1 MSKGNMFI
9 NKAAGKV
16 GNLVL
21 YQRSGEQVMRAYQS
35 KVKNPRTLEQVM
47 QRAKFANAVKFYK
60 RAIKNFFPFAFEDQ
74 RANES
79 AFNAF
84 MRHNISLS
92 TFLTKSMVDEGK
104 FPAVGAWMMS
114 QGSLD
119 SPVADIGAVR
129 DESGKPLDKL
139 RINLLEG
146 MKLEKKTV
154 GEFSQQLEEKGG
166 FEEGDILTFVFVATY
181 AEDASDA
188 TLTELATDAS
198 LGYPSWCVCQFILDK
213 SSTKP
218 LTEWSH
224 VGKPNFIMEIG
235 TGGQFL
241 EFSAGDLF
249 GGMFAMAMLISR
261 KTVDNKLLTS
271 TSYLVG
277 YPALQTVAS
286 GDADELRNLR
296 AIAKTWG
303 SDNQAILKGSIAN
316 AK

>member
-21 YQRSGEQVMRAYQS
+21 YKRNGEQVMRAYQN

-60 RAIKNFFPFAFEDQ
+60 RAVKNFFTFAFEDQ

-84 MRHNISLS
+84 MRHNIALS
-92 TFLTKSMVDEGK
+92 PFLTRPMVDESK
-104 FPAVGAWMMS
+104 FPAVGSWMLS
-114 QGSLD
+114 QGSLNQ
-119 SPVADIGAVR
+119 PFNDIELGK
-129 DESGKPLDKL
+129 DESGKPLDYL

-146 MKLEKKTV
+146 MKLQNKTI

-166 FEEGDILTFVFVATY
+166 FEEGDILTFVFI
-181 AEDASDA
+181 
-188 TLTELATDAS
+188 ATDAADGSTSTLTDLASDPS
-198 LGYPSWCVCQFILDK
+198 LKYPGWCICQFVLDK
-213 SSTKP
+213 SSTTP

-224 VGKPNFIMEIG
+224 VGKPNFSMEVG
-235 TGGQFL
+235 TGGTYL
-241 EFSAGDLF
+241 EFHVGEELQ
-249 GGMFAMAMLISR
+249 GMFACAMLISR

-271 TSYLVG
+271 TSYLAGSVEWRNVVNG
-277 YPALQTVAS
+277 DIPELQ
-286 GDADELRNLR
+286 NLR

-303 SDNQAILKGSIAN
+303 SDNEAILKGSIAN

>member
-60 RAIKNFFPFAFEDQ
+60 RAVKNFFPFAFEDQ
-74 RANES
+74 KKNES

-84 MRHNISLS
+84 MRHNIALS
-92 TFLTKSMVDEGK
+92 PFLTRPMVDEGK
-104 FPAVGAWMMS
+104 FPAVGPWMLS
-114 QGSLD
+114 QGSLNQPFAD
-119 SPVADIGAVR
+119 IQLSKDEHGSPVDIIRV
-129 DESGKPLDKL
+129 
-139 RINLLEG
+139 NLLTG
-146 MKLEKKTV
+146 MKLEKKTI
-154 GEFSQQLEEKGG
+154 GEFSEQLEKHG
-166 FEEGDILTFVFVATY
+166 FEEGDILTFVFIAT
-181 AEDASDA
+181 DATDGSAA
-188 TLTELATDAS
+188 TLTELASDPS
-198 LGYPSWCVCQFILDK
+198 MKYPGWCVCQFVLDK

-218 LTEWSH
+218 LTEWSFTGH
-224 VGKPNFIMEIG
+224 SNFVMDFG
-235 TGGQFL
+235 TSGQYL
-241 EFSAGDLF
+241 EFSPEDF
-249 GGMFAMAMLISR
+249 EGMFAVAMLISR

-271 TSYLVG
+271 TSYLYGSKEWHNVCNG
-277 YPALQTVAS
+277 DIPELQ
-286 GDADELRNLR
+286 NLR

-303 SDNQAILKGSIAN
+303 SDNEAILKGSIAN

>member
-21 YQRSGEQVMRAYQS
+21 YTRSGEQVMRAYQN

-60 RAIKNFFPFAFEDQ
+60 RAVKNFFPFAFEDQ

-84 MRHNISLS
+84 MRHNIALS
-92 TFLTKSMVDEGK
+92 RFLTKPMVDESK
-104 FPAVGAWMMS
+104 FPAVGSWMMS

-119 SPVADIGAVR
+119 MPIGGFSLVN

-139 RINLLEG
+139 SVNLLEG

-154 GEFSQQLEEKGG
+154 GEFSQQLEKVGG
-166 FEEGDILTFVFVATY
+166 FEEGDILTFVFIAT
-181 AEDASDA
+181 DATDSSAA
-188 TLTELATDAS
+188 TLTELATDDS
-198 LGYPSWCVCQFILDK
+198 LHFPAWCICQFILDK

-218 LTEWSH
+218 LTEWSY
-224 VGKPNFIMEIG
+224 VGKPNFIMEVEPNG
-235 TGGQFL
+235 EAL
-241 EFSAGDLF
+241 DFSVGEAYQ
-249 GGMFAMAMLISR
+249 GMFAATMLISR

-271 TSYLVG
+271 TSYLFG
-277 YPALQTVAS
+277 SPAWQKVVK

-296 AIAKTWG
+296 TIAKTWG
-303 SDNQAILKGSIAN
+303 SDSEAILKGSIAN

>member
-21 YQRSGEQVMRAYQS
+21 YKRNGEQVMRAYQN

-60 RAIKNFFPFAFEDQ
+60 RAVKNFFPFAFEDQ
-74 RANES
+74 KRNES

-92 TFLTKSMVDEGK
+92 PFLTKPMVDESK
-104 FPAVGAWMMS
+104 FPAVGSWMLT
-114 QGSLD
+114 QGSLNQPFASILLAKD
-119 SPVADIGAVR
+119 EQGRPVDT
-129 DESGKPLDKL
+129 L

-146 MKLEKKTV
+146 MKLEKKTI
-154 GEFSQQLEEKGG
+154 GEFSEQLEKRGG
-166 FEEGDILTFVFVATY
+166 FEEGDILTFVFIAT
-181 AEDASDA
+181 DAGDGSAA
-188 TLTELATDAS
+188 TLTELATDTS
-198 LGYPSWCVCQFILDK
+198 LKYPGWCISQFVLDK
-213 SSTKP
+213 SSTKL
-218 LTEWSH
+218 LTEWPY
-224 VGKPNFIMEIG
+224 VGKPNFVMVFG

-241 EFSAGDLF
+241 EFSPGEEF
-249 GGMFAMAMLISR
+249 GGMFACAMLISR

-271 TSYLVG
+271 TSYLHGSIEWRNVVNG
-277 YPALQTVAS
+277 DIPELQ
-286 GDADELRNLR
+286 NLR

-303 SDNQAILKGSIAN
+303 SDNEAILKGSIAN